1 MARKK
6 PAKPPIRRT
15 VSATAAAKTFGGLI
29 DRVREE
35 RAEYMVERGG
45 TPVARIVP
53 IGATSCTLAE
63 LADLLERRTDL
74 DPAYLDEVEA
84 GVKAWNRPAVPGD
97 PWTSS

>member
-1 MARKK
+1 MAKK
-6 PAKPPIRRT
+6 KRAAGRT
-15 VSATAAAKTFGGLI
+15 VSATAAAKTFGRLI

-35 RAEYMVERGG
+35 RAEYLIERGG

-53 IGATSCTLAE
+53 LGAGACTLGD
-63 LADLLERRTDL
+63 LADLLTRRAEL
-74 DPAYLDEVEA
+74 DAAYLDEVEA

>member
-1 MARKK
+1 MARK
-6 PAKPPIRRT
+6 RRSVPRS
-15 VSATAAAKTFGGLI
+15 VSATAAAKTFGRLV

-35 RAEYMVERGG
+35 RAEYLIERGG

-53 IGATSCTLAE
+53 LNAAACTLGE
-63 LADLLERRTDL
+63 LSDLLTRRVAL

-84 GVKAWNRPAVPGD
+84 GVKASNRPAVPGD